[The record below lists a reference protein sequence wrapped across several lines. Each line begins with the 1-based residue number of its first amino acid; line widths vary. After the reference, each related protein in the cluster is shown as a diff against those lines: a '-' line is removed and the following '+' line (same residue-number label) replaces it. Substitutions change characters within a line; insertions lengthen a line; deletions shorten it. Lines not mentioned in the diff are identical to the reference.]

1 MKQSSVLQYKRV
13 SHAMLVALHETIVQV
28 FTRGA
33 LTAHVPT
40 SIHTDI
46 TM

>member
-1 MKQSSVLQYKRV
+1 MKQSSVLQYKLV
-13 SHAMLVALHETIVQV
+13 SHAMLVTLHETIVQV

-33 LTAHVPT
+33 TARVPI

-46 TM
+46 TI